1 MKPYGLSYSVTGC
14 TCGLCR
20 PGDTVKIMPTVVY
33 CVPINIAHVRQQNVT
48 LKTLFLNRQNH
59 SLIKVKLW

>member
-1 MKPYGLSYSVTGC
+1 MACLILLLVAPVDYVV
-14 TCGLCR
+14 
-20 PGDTVKIMPTVVY
+20 PGDTVKIMPKVVY

-59 SLIKVKLW
+59 SLIKVKAW